1 MSKGPWGGKGSIKF
15 KRVLR
20 EFTMGKLRSSAGA
33 KVTSKRQA
41 LAIAYKE
48 RKEAQRNGAKNER
61 DGRYGKVYSPYRPR
75 KTKK

>member
-20 EFTMGKLRSSAGA
+20 EFTMGKLRSSAGS
-33 KVTSKRQA
+33 KVRSERNGRLA
-41 LAIAYKE
+41 LAIAFS
-48 RKEAQRNGAKNER
+48 EARNKGWRNGR
-61 DGRYGKVYSPYRPR
+61 FGKTYSPYRPR